1 MTLREE
7 LNGYLKPK
15 KDFFGIP
22 EPESGLPTV
31 GVLGVPYDMTSSYLP
46 GCRFGPDAIRA
57 ATDSE
62 RSHSFPLSIGHPKFP
77 DEKALSKRMT
87 LEDIGDLEVGIQLPE
102 SAMYHISEAAS
113 KLVKHESYLLFL
125 GGDHYITYPLL
136 NGIKKGKKG
145 NIGLVYLDAH
155 ADMYQDMGGSTLS
168 HATTLKRIISEEIV
182 QKEDVVAHDLRS
194 ALPNQRN
201 ELATENPLQ
210 RHNLKSFTDSIT
222 DIANRVDSLYIS
234 IDLDVLRPEIAP
246 GVSHPESGGID
257 MVELVKLLRA
267 CFDTMKVVYVDIVE
281 LNPLLD
287 KSGLT
292 TAAAR
297 DAVKEILT
305 GFTIQKEYK

>member
-1 MTLREE
+1 E

-15 KDFFGIP
+15 RGFFGIP

-57 ATDSE
+57 ATDNE
-62 RSHSFPLSIGHPKFP
+62 RSHSFPLSIGHSDFP
-77 DEKALSKRMT
+77 DVKALSKRMT
-87 LEDIGDLEVGIQLPE
+87 IEDIGNLEVGVQLPE
-102 SAMYHISEAAS
+102 SALYHISEAAT
-113 KLVKHESYLLFL
+113 KLVKHESFLIFL

-136 NGIKKGKKG
+136 KGIKKGRKG

-182 QKEDVVAHDLRS
+182 RKEDVVAHDLRT

-201 ELATENPLQ
+201 ELAREKPL
-210 RHNLKSFTDSIT
+210 RHHNLDSFTDSIR
-222 DIANRVDSLYIS
+222 DIAKTTDYLYIS
-234 IDLDVLRPEIAP
+234 IDMDVLSPEIAP
-246 GVSHPESGGID
+246 GVSHPESGGLD
-257 MVELVKLLRA
+257 MIELVKFLRA
-267 CFDTMKVVYVDIVE
+267 CFDTMKVAYVDIVE

-292 TAAAR
+292 TVAAR
-297 DAVKEILT
+297 DIVKEILT